1 MRFTPPSALTA
12 RRLCALTTLYA
23 LVVRLIAAGGE
34 SVHAE
39 RRSHSHSR
47 LQVSA
52 AHVPRAGLVRR
63 GEGLHLPLPSGVQP
77 LLPVQMLR
85 PSLHPLHSGKQAR
98 IGLLHCDILVSKPSF
113 SKLLIICCC
122 SSSSTFFP
130 QLVWATSSRIGC
142 AVNLCYNMNV
152 WGQIWA
158 KAVYLVCNYS
168 PK

>member
-12 RRLCALTTLYA
+12 RRLCALTTFYT
-23 LVVRLIAAGGE
+23 LVVRLIAAGE

-98 IGLLHCDILVSKPSF
+98 LGLPHCDILVSKPLF
-113 SKLLIICCC
+113 SNLLIICCC
-122 SSSSTFFP
+122 SSSSQPFFRSWFGP
-130 QLVWATSSRIGC
+130 P
-142 AVNLCYNMNV
+142 AVGLAAPSICV
-152 WGQIWA
+152 TI
-158 KAVYLVCNYS
+158 
-168 PK
+168 

>member
-1 MRFTPPSALTA
+1 MFYT
-12 RRLCALTTLYA
+12 
-23 LVVRLIAAGGE
+23 LVVRLTAAGE

-47 LQVSA
+47 LQVPA

-98 IGLLHCDILVSKPSF
+98 IGLLHCDILVSKAFIFKPPHH
-113 SKLLIICCC
+113 LLLFFFF
-122 SSSSTFFP
+122 STFSP